1 MGVLLQLRRMCFA
14 WSCLVL
20 LIASGCG
27 DGDDTSAGTDPG
39 SASDGSNASTETNG
53 SAAAETTDSNGSQ
66 TAKADLADPEALGRQ
81 AFDAF
86 CSNDR
91 EAAKRL
97 TMAGLT
103 VEQTTDLFRTLRE
116 SGAKGPQRDRDTSD
130 AEIGAKEHARWQ
142 KSFDEDSRRLQDFL
156 QEQGIDPS
164 QAKFIRFD
172 IRTPNAEEAAKL
184 KEEIPFD
191 FADVS
196 VIFESGGDKYRL
208 HVDDCFKIPGLG
220 WRSEHTP
227 RVRTFSPEGAH
238 SHGVTAATAGVTAE
252 ELANSREI
260 ENTTEPDT
268 DHGEATRG
276 DVAATNATV
285 GFEVGNMAPEIR
297 GQDVDGVAFKLSDY
311 RGKVV
316 LLDFWGDW

>member
-1 MGVLLQLRRMCFA
+1 MAVLLRLRRMCFA

-27 DGDDTSAGTDPG
+27 DGDETSAGTDAG
-39 SASDGSNASTETNG
+39 SASDGSNASTENDG
-53 SAAAETTDSNGSQ
+53 SAGAEATNSNDSQ
-66 TAKADLADPEALGRQ
+66 TATAEIADPEELGRKS
-81 AFDAF
+81 FDAF

-103 VEQTTDLFRTLRE
+103 VEQTTDLIRTFRE
-116 SGAKGPQRDRDTSD
+116 SGLKGPERDRDKSD
-130 AEIGAKEHARWQ
+130 AEIAAQEHARAQ
-142 KSFDEDSRRLQDFL
+142 KEFDEAYTRFQANLKAK
-156 QEQGIDPS
+156 GIDPS

-172 IRTPNAEEAAKL
+172 IRMPNAEEAAKM
-184 KEEIPFD
+184 KERIPFD

-196 VIFESGGDKYRL
+196 VIFESGGDKYRF
-208 HVDDCFKIPGLG
+208 HVDDCFKIPGVG
-220 WRSEHTP
+220 WRSGHIP
-227 RVRTFSPEGAH
+227 SVRTFSPEGAH
-238 SHGVTAATAGVTAE
+238 SHGATSAAAGVTAE

-260 ENTTEPDT
+260 DNTTEPDT
-268 DHGEATRG
+268 DHGEETRD
-276 DVAATNATV
+276 DVGATNATI

>member
-1 MGVLLQLRRMCFA
+1 MAVLLQLRRMCFA

-53 SAAAETTDSNGSQ
+53 SAAAETTDSNDSQ
-66 TAKADLADPEALGRQ
+66 TAKAEFADPEALGRQ
-81 AFDAF
+81 AFEAF
-86 CSNDR
+86 RTGDR
-91 EAAKRL
+91 NAAKAA

-103 VEQTTDLFRTLRE
+103 VEQTTDFIRKFRE
-116 SGAKGPQRDRDTSD
+116 SGVKGPQRDRDKSD
-130 AEIGAKEHARWQ
+130 AEIGAQEHARAQ
-142 KSFDEDSRRLQDFL
+142 KTFDDSYRRIQDFL
-156 QEQGIDPS
+156 QEHGIDPS

-172 IRTPNAEEAAKL
+172 INTPNAQEAAKL
-184 KEEIPFD
+184 KEKIPFD

-196 VIFESGGDKYRL
+196 VIFESSGDKYRL
-208 HVDDCFKIPGLG
+208 HVDDCFKLPGVG
-220 WRSEHTP
+220 WRAQTAP
-227 RVRTFSPEGAH
+227 RVLTFSPEGEH
-238 SHGVTAATAGVTAE
+238 SRGETSAAAGVTAE

-268 DHGEATRG
+268 DHGEETRG
-276 DVAATNATV
+276 DVGATNATV
-285 GFEVGNMAPEIR
+285 GFEVGNLAPEIR